1 MLKSATVQP
10 CSLLGLTVDEVSES
24 REKYGDN
31 QLGRRKTKSFL
42 KKFIENFDDPII
54 KILLIVLA
62 VNLILLF
69 KNFKWYESAGIAIA
83 IFLATFVST
92 ISEYGSESAFEKLQE
107 EADKITCRVNRA
119 EGLLELPIN
128 EVVVGD
134 YIILQAGERIPAD
147 GFIISGTLSVDQS
160 ALNGESNET
169 TKIPSNEPLFND
181 GSNFMQ
187 KNKLFRGSIVC
198 SGEGIMEV
206 THVGNNTFYG
216 HIAHEIQD
224 ETRDSP
230 LKFRLKKLAET
241 ISNFGYTGAAIV
253 FVADLFNSVV
263 MKQGFDILKIME
275 VVKTPSVIVG
285 NLLHALTLAITI
297 IVVAVPEGLPMMIT
311 LVLSSNMKRMLKDN
325 VLVRKLV
332 GIETAG
338 SLNILFTDKTGT
350 LTKGKLEVTSF
361 VIGNCMEYTSM
372 PELARYQKLYQL
384 FNLSAVY
391 NTSAFISNKDSIR
404 RAVGGNATERAILD
418 FVLNHSADPKGVQ
431 VISRTPFNSTDK
443 FSAAEIVYGRRQFT
457 LIKGAPE
464 IILSNCTSYY
474 DEQGALCPISEI
486 SGLRRIMNKMTDRA
500 VRLLAIAT
508 SESEVKKTSDLKGL
522 TLVGIIGIRDEIRCE
537 AVGAIRQVTRA
548 GIQVVMITGDNKDTA
563 TAIAKEV
570 GLVRDGQENAVITS
584 EGLARL
590 NDSELKQM
598 LPDLRVI
605 SRALPSDKSR
615 LIKLSQE
622 MGLVTGMTGDGVNDA
637 PALKKADVGFS
648 MGSGTEIAKEAG
660 DIVILDDNFLSI
672 SKAILYGRTIF
683 KSIRK
688 FIIFQLTDNLC
699 AVIVSIIG
707 PFIGVA
713 TPITVIQMLWINMVM
728 DTLAGLA
735 FSGEIPLE
743 EYMREPPKRRDT
755 PIINTYMWNQILVTG
770 IYTAFLCIIFLKFPV
785 FSKLFRG
792 AEGRQYLMTAFF
804 SLFIFT
810 SVFNSFN
817 ARTYRLNL
825 LAYIWGNKGFMLVL
839 SFIIIVQLILIYF
852 GGTVFR
858 TTGLSFME
866 LQIVLLLAF
875 TVIPVDMARKIFI
888 RMNGRKGS
896 V

>member
-1 MLKSATVQP
+1 MQKLVTIQP
-10 CSLLGLTVDEVSES
+10 DSILGLNADEVSES

-31 QLGRRKTKSFL
+31 LLGRRKTKTFL
-42 KKFIENFDDPII
+42 RQFIENFDDPII

-69 KNFKWYESAGIAIA
+69 KNFKWYESVGIAIA

-92 ISEYGSESAFEKLQE
+92 VSEYGSESAFEKLQE
-107 EADKITCRVNRA
+107 EADKTKCRVKRA
-119 EGLLELPIN
+119 GGLQEIPVN

-134 YIILQAGERIPAD
+134 YVILQAGERIPAD
-147 GFIISGTLSVDQS
+147 GLMISGELSVDQS
-160 ALNGESNET
+160 ALNGESNEV
-169 TKIPSNEPLFND
+169 TKKPSNEIPLSD
-181 GSNFMQ
+181 DSNFMQ

-198 SGEGIMEV
+198 SGEGIMQV
-206 THVGNNTFYG
+206 TQVGNMTFYG

-230 LKFRLKKLAET
+230 LKFRLRKLAGS
-241 ISNFGYTGAAIV
+241 ISTFGYVGAAIV
-253 FVADLFNSVV
+253 FAADLFYSIV
-263 MKQGFDILKIME
+263 MSRQFDIPKMIE
-275 VVKTPSVIVG
+275 AVTTPSIIVAD
-285 NLLHALTLAITI
+285 LLHALTLAITI

-361 VIGNCMEYTSM
+361 ISGDCVEYTSM
-372 PELARYQKLYQL
+372 AELAGDQKLYQL

-391 NTSAFISNKDSIR
+391 NTSASISNNGNTR
-404 RAVGGNATERAILD
+404 QAVGGNATERAILD
-418 FVLNHSADPKGVQ
+418 FSLNHSYSPKNVKI
-431 VISRTPFNSTDK
+431 ISRTPFNSTDK
-443 FSAAEIVYGRRQFT
+443 FSAAEIISDNRQIT
-457 LIKGAPE
+457 LVKGAPE

-474 DEQGALCPISEI
+474 NAQGVSLPISGI
-486 SGLRRIMNKMTDRA
+486 GSLRRIMNKMSNKA

-508 SESEVKKTSDLKGL
+508 CESEVKKASDLKDL
-522 TLVGIIGIRDEIRCE
+522 TLVGIIGIRDEIRRE
-537 AVGAIRQVTRA
+537 AFGAIRQVTRA

-563 TAIAKEV
+563 AAIAKEV
-570 GLVRDGQENAVITS
+570 GLIRDGQENAVITS
-584 EGLARL
+584 TELARL
-590 NDSELKQM
+590 SDSRLKEL

-605 SRALPSDKSR
+605 ARALPSDKSR
-615 LIKLSQE
+615 LIKVSQE

-648 MGSGTEIAKEAG
+648 MGSGTEIAKEAS

-672 SKAILYGRTIF
+672 TKAILYGRTIF

-699 AVIVSIIG
+699 AVIVSIVG

-713 TPITVIQMLWINMVM
+713 SPITVIQMLWINMVM

-735 FSGEIPLE
+735 FSGEIPLL
-743 EYMREPPKRRDT
+743 EYMNEPPKRRDT
-755 PIINTYMWNQILVTG
+755 PIINAYMWNQILVTG
-770 IYTAFLCIIFLKFPV
+770 IYTAALCIVFLKLPIFGEM
-785 FSKLFRG
+785 FRG
-792 AEGRQYLMTAFF
+792 AEGKQYLMTAFF

-810 SVFNSFN
+810 SIFNSFN

-825 LAYIWGNKGFMLVL
+825 LSYIWGNKAFMFIL
-839 SFIIIVQLILIYF
+839 SFIFIVQLILIYF

-858 TTGLSFME
+858 TSGLSFME
-866 LQIVLLLAF
+866 LQIVILLAF
-875 TVIPVDMARKIFI
+875 TVVPVDIARKMFI

-896 V
+896 I